1 MRVKIEESWNYILN
15 PFFNQTIFKSLTDN
29 IKKEYRNHIIY
40 PKGNEIFNAFNLCP
54 FDNLKVVII
63 GQDPYHG
70 EGQANGLSFSVN
82 KNIKIPPSLN
92 NIFIELKNNYP
103 NYRYS
108 NGDLSR
114 WAKQGVL
121 LLNSILTVRKSQ
133 PGSHRKLGWER
144 FTDYVIKTISSQKK
158 NIVFILWG
166 SFAKSKADIID
177 KREHLILESS
187 HPSPFSAHKGFFN
200 NNHFIKVNEYLND
213 NNIKTIEW

>member
-1 MRVKIEESWNYILN
+1 MRVKIEESWNYVLN

-70 EGQANGLSFSVN
+70 EGQATGLSFSVN

-133 PGSHRKLGWER
+133 PGSHRKIGWEK

-200 NNHFIKVNEYLND
+200 KNHFIKANEYLNH
-213 NNIKTIEW
+213 NNIKIIEW

>member
-133 PGSHRKLGWER
+133 PGSHGKIGWER

>member
-133 PGSHRKLGWER
+133 PGSHRKIGWER

>member
-1 MRVKIEESWNYILN
+1 MRVKIEESWNYVLN

-40 PKGNEIFNAFNLCP
+40 PKGNEIFNAFNLCS

-103 NYRYS
+103 NYRYA

-133 PGSHRKLGWER
+133 PGSHRKIGWER

>member
-1 MRVKIEESWNYILN
+1 MRVKIEESWNYVLN

-133 PGSHRKLGWER
+133 PGSHRKIGWER
-144 FTDYVIKTISSQKK
+144 FTDYVIKTISSQK
-158 NIVFILWG
+158 NNVVFILWG
-166 SFAKSKADIID
+166 SFAKSKAYIID
-177 KREHLILESS
+177 KRDHLILESS

>member
-1 MRVKIEESWNYILN
+1 MRVKIEESWNYVLN

-133 PGSHRKLGWER
+133 PGSHGKIGWER

>member
-1 MRVKIEESWNYILN
+1 M
-15 PFFNQTIFKSLTDN
+15 
-29 IKKEYRNHIIY
+29 
-40 PKGNEIFNAFNLCP
+40 
-54 FDNLKVVII
+54 
-63 GQDPYHG
+63 G

-133 PGSHRKLGWER
+133 PGSHRKIDGKGLLIMLLKL
-144 FTDYVIKTISSQKK
+144 YHLKK
-158 NIVFILWG
+158 RILYFSCG
-166 SFAKSKADIID
+166 EVLLNLK
-177 KREHLILESS
+177 LILLT
-187 HPSPFSAHKGFFN
+187 KG
-200 NNHFIKVNEYLND
+200 
-213 NNIKTIEW
+213 NI

>member
-1 MRVKIEESWNYILN
+1 MRVKIEESWNYVLN

-133 PGSHRKLGWER
+133 PGSHRKIGWER

>member
-1 MRVKIEESWNYILN
+1 MRVKIEESWNYVLN

-133 PGSHRKLGWER
+133 PGSHRKIGWER

-213 NNIKTIEW
+213 NNIKIIEW

>member
-1 MRVKIEESWNYILN
+1 MRVKIEESWNYVLN

-133 PGSHRKLGWER
+133 PGSHGKIVWER
-144 FTDYVIKTISSQKK
+144 FTDYVIKLYHRKK
-158 NIVFILWG
+158 RILYLSCG
-166 SFAKSKADIID
+166 EVLLNLK
-177 KREHLILESS
+177 LILLT
-187 HPSPFSAHKGFFN
+187 KG
-200 NNHFIKVNEYLND
+200 
-213 NNIKTIEW
+213 NI

>member
-1 MRVKIEESWNYILN
+1 MRVKIEESWNYVLN

-103 NYRYS
+103 NYNKEICFHNSQNSLQYYF
-108 NGDLSR
+108 SR
-114 WAKQGVL
+114 
-121 LLNSILTVRKSQ
+121 
-133 PGSHRKLGWER
+133 
-144 FTDYVIKTISSQKK
+144 
-158 NIVFILWG
+158 
-166 SFAKSKADIID
+166 
-177 KREHLILESS
+177 
-187 HPSPFSAHKGFFN
+187 
-200 NNHFIKVNEYLND
+200 
-213 NNIKTIEW
+213 

>member
-1 MRVKIEESWNYILN
+1 MRVKIEESWNYVLN

-133 PGSHRKLGWER
+133 PGSHRKIGWEK

-200 NNHFIKVNEYLND
+200 KNHSIKANEYLNH
-213 NNIKTIEW
+213 NNIKIIEW